1 MRKMILVRIG
11 SLLLVLLILTMVVF
25 LIQSVLPADPVR
37 AAVGG
42 QATQE
47 VVDAKRHELGYDQPL
62 PQQYVNFLGDVVQGD
77 FGDSLRTR
85 RPVLGDHGDLRPWG

>member
-1 MRKMILVRIG
+1 M
-11 SLLLVLLILTMVVF
+11 LLILTMVVF

-47 VVDAKRHELGYDQPL
+47 VVDAKRQ
-62 PQQYVNFLGDVVQGD
+62 
-77 FGDSLRTR
+77 SSATTSRSRSST
-85 RPVLGDHGDLRPWG
+85 